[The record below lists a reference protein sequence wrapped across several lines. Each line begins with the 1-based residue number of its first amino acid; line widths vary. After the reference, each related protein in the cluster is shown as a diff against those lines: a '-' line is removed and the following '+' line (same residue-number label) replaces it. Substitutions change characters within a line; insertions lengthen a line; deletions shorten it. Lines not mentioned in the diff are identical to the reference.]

1 MAALIVAEGGVEG
14 ACTRQPRELHG
25 RDRPAAPGLFPAPR
39 GMHDL
44 SGGRDA
50 RDVTELDPLDMPD
63 DRGAHLA
70 AVWHPHHVEQR
81 RLTSFSHGAGCGCKL
96 GPTDLETVLGTLAL
110 PELQAN
116 VLVAAD
122 TGDDAAVVRL
132 SDGQALVATLD
143 FFTPIVDDPYDW
155 GRIAATNAFS
165 DVYAMGARP
174 FLALNVAAWPV
185 DDLPLEMLGEVLQ
198 GGIDVASKAGAAVL
212 GGHTIT
218 DPEPKYGMVALGL
231 ADPERIVRNSTVPP
245 EAHLFLTKPLGIGIA
260 TTAHKRGVAEH
271 ELLSA
276 AVELMTTLND
286 AAAEAMVEVGAEAA
300 TDVTGFGL
308 LGHLRRML
316 ATSGVGARIDA
327 SAVPVLPGVLDLAM
341 LDIVPGGTRRN
352 HAYLRPTV
360 QWGRLSLPE
369 QLVLADAQTSGGLLI
384 AATDHEWMAQELTGR
399 GLVWADVGVTVEGR
413 PGTIAV
419 TGRLA
424 GHAG

>member
-1 MAALIVAEGGVEG
+1 M
-14 ACTRQPRELHG
+14 
-25 RDRPAAPGLFPAPR
+25 
-39 GMHDL
+39 
-44 SGGRDA
+44 
-50 RDVTELDPLDMPD
+50 
-63 DRGAHLA
+63 
-70 AVWHPHHVEQR
+70 EQR

-96 GPTDLETVLGTLAL
+96 GPTDLETVLGTLSL
-110 PELQAN
+110 PERKSD

-132 SDGQALVATLD
+132 SDGQAIVATLD

-155 GRIAATNAFS
+155 GRIAATNALS

-174 FLALNVAAWPV
+174 FLALNIAAWPV
-185 DDLPLEMLGEVLQ
+185 DDLPLEMLGQVLQ

-231 ADPERIVRNSTVPP
+231 ADPERIVRNSTAPP
-245 EAHLFLTKPLGIGIA
+245 DAHLFLTKPLGIGIA
-260 TTAHKRGVAEH
+260 TTAHKRGIAEP
-271 ELLSA
+271 ELLRS
-276 AVELMTTLND
+276 AVELMTTPND

-308 LGHLRRML
+308 LGHLQRML
-316 ATSGVGARIDA
+316 AASGVGARIDA
-327 SAVPVLPGVLDLAM
+327 SAVPVLPGIHDLAM
-341 LDIVPGGTRRN
+341 QDVVPGGTRRN
-352 HAYLRPTV
+352 HAYLRSTV
-360 QWGRLSLPE
+360 QWGRLPLPE

-384 AATDHEWMAQELTGR
+384 AALDHEWMAGELTRR
-399 GLVWADVGVTVEGR
+399 GIAWADIGVTAAGR

-424 GHAG
+424 HAASAP